1 MCCWVG
7 VSVDGGRFVA
17 IGSPG
22 RPFATAEPGIE
33 EMLPGDDGAWDE
45 GVSFSSSTSLLTSI
59 YIHFF

>member
-1 MCCWVG
+1 M
-7 VSVDGGRFVA
+7 A

-59 YIHFF
+59 YIHFFLKSLFLT